1 MQKTGILISNLGT
14 PQQPSTQAVRTYLK
28 EFLSDPYVVDK
39 PRWLWLPILYGIILN
54 VRPKASA
61 KKYAEIWQ
69 SEGSPLLIYTEKLKK
84 KLQQTLIDTPI
95 ALGMRYGTPSL
106 KTAIAELEQSGVKK
120 LILLPLY
127 PQYSLSTTAS
137 TWAAV
142 KALLASTQIK
152 PQLIQDYHAYPLYID
167 ALVQSI
173 KAFWAIEGRAQ
184 KLILSFHGLPQSFI
198 SRGDPYYQQCQK
210 TTALLAAKL
219 NLKPEDYLM
228 TFQSRLGVE
237 KWLQPYTMES
247 MKKLPALG
255 IKNIQVICPGFACD
269 CLETLEEIKMMNQA
283 FFIAAGGEKFS
294 YIPCLNDQE
303 THVNLLKTLILDC
316 DAQSSS

>member
-142 KALLASTQIK
+142 KAL
-152 PQLIQDYHAYPLYID
+152 
-167 ALVQSI
+167 
-173 KAFWAIEGRAQ
+173 
-184 KLILSFHGLPQSFI
+184 
-198 SRGDPYYQQCQK
+198 
-210 TTALLAAKL
+210 
-219 NLKPEDYLM
+219 
-228 TFQSRLGVE
+228 
-237 KWLQPYTMES
+237 
-247 MKKLPALG
+247 
-255 IKNIQVICPGFACD
+255 
-269 CLETLEEIKMMNQA
+269 
-283 FFIAAGGEKFS
+283 
-294 YIPCLNDQE
+294 
-303 THVNLLKTLILDC
+303 
-316 DAQSSS
+316 